1 MNESHYRAVLDIG
14 NINNQSLYSQKFM
27 AASKFLDWTTRL
39 GFGLIAGGIG
49 LTQFFFTVDGGE
61 RGILFDRFRGVIPKV
76 YGEGMH
82 PRIPFVQS
90 SRIFEIRTRPLIIHS
105 ASGTR
110 DLQMAN
116 ISLRMLFRPDAEFLP
131 TIYLNLG
138 ENYEERVL
146 PSIGN
151 EVLKAVVAQYNA
163 DQLLTQREK
172 VSAEIKEV
180 LINRAADFH
189 ILLDDVAITH
199 LNFGKEFSQ
208 AIEGKQV
215 AQQNAEK

>member
-1 MNESHYRAVLDIG
+1 MNKIL
-14 NINNQSLYSQKFM
+14 N
-27 AASKFLDWTTRL
+27 ASM
-39 GFGLIAGGIG
+39 GLGIG
-49 LTQFFFTVDGGE
+49 LIGMGVGLSQFFFTVDGGE
-61 RGILFDRFRGVIPKV
+61 RAVVFDRFRGVRPKV

-82 PRIPFVQS
+82 FRVPFVQTPK
-90 SRIFEIRTRPLIIHS
+90 IFEVRTRPQVIHS
-105 ASGTR
+105 TSGTR
-110 DLQMAN
+110 DMQTAI
-116 ISLRMLFRPDAEFLP
+116 ISLRILFRPEPEFLP

-172 VSAEIKEV
+172 VSSEIKDI
-180 LINRAADFH
+180 LISRARDFH
-189 ILLDDVAITH
+189 IHLDDVAITH
-199 LNFGKEFSQ
+199 LQFGKEFTQ

>member
-1 MNESHYRAVLDIG
+1 
-14 NINNQSLYSQKFM
+14 M
-27 AASKFLDWTTRL
+27 AEQIFKWTTRL
-39 GFGLIAGGIG
+39 GFGLVAGGIT
-49 LTQFFFTVDGGE
+49 LSQLFFTVEGGH
-61 RGILFDRFRGVIPKV
+61 RAILFDKVSGVKPKV

-82 PRIPFVQS
+82 FKVPILQVPK
-90 SRIFEIRTRPLIIHS
+90 IYEIRTRPQVIHS
-105 ASGTR
+105 TSGTR
-110 DLQMAN
+110 DMQTVAV
-116 ISLRMLFRPDAEFLP
+116 SLRILFRPDPEFLA
-131 TIYLNLG
+131 TTYLNLG
-138 ENYEERVL
+138 ENFAERVL

-172 VSAEIKEV
+172 VSAEIKEI
-180 LINRAADFH
+180 LINRATDFH

-199 LNFGKEFSQ
+199 LEFGREFTQ

>member
-1 MNESHYRAVLDIG
+1 
-14 NINNQSLYSQKFM
+14 M
-27 AASKFLDWTTRL
+27 AAQKLLDWTTRIGL
-39 GFGLIAGGIG
+39 GLIGGG
-49 LTQFFFTVDGGE
+49 VVLTQCFFTVDGGE

-82 PRIPFVQS
+82 FRIPFVQS
-90 SRIFEIRTRPLIIHS
+90 PKIFEIRTRPRVIPS
-105 ASGTR
+105 SSGTR
-110 DLQMAN
+110 DLQTAN
-116 ISLRMLFRPDAEFLP
+116 ISLRILFRPDPEFVP

-180 LINRAADFH
+180 LVNRAADFH

-199 LNFGKEFSQ
+199 LSFGKEFTQ

-215 AQQNAEK
+215 AQQNAEKYLYPQ

>member
-1 MNESHYRAVLDIG
+1 
-14 NINNQSLYSQKFM
+14 M
-27 AASKFLDWTTRL
+27 AANRFFTLTTRL
-39 GFGLIAGGIG
+39 GVGLVGAGVA

-82 PRIPFVQS
+82 FRIPFVQVPK
-90 SRIFEIRTRPLIIHS
+90 IFEIRTRPQVIHS

-116 ISLRMLFRPDAEFLP
+116 ISLRILFRPDPEFLP
-131 TIYLNLG
+131 KIFLNLG
-138 ENYEERVL
+138 ENFEERVL

-180 LINRAADFH
+180 LTNRAADFN

-199 LNFGKEFSQ
+199 LNFGKEFTQ

-215 AQQNAEK
+215 AQQNAEKYIFRYYN

>member
-1 MNESHYRAVLDIG
+1 
-14 NINNQSLYSQKFM
+14 M
-27 AASKFLDWTTRL
+27 ATSKLLDWTTRI
-39 GFGLIAGGIG
+39 GFGLIAGGVV
-49 LTQFFFTVDGGE
+49 LTQCFFTVDGGE

-82 PRIPFVQS
+82 FRIPFVQTAK
-90 SRIFEIRTRPLIIHS
+90 IFEIRTRPRVIPS

-110 DLQMAN
+110 DLQTAN
-116 ISLRMLFRPDAEFLP
+116 ISLRILYRPDPEFVP

-180 LINRAADFH
+180 LVNRAADFH

-199 LNFGKEFSQ
+199 LSFGHEFTQ

-215 AQQNAEK
+215 AQQNAER

>member
-1 MNESHYRAVLDIG
+1 
-14 NINNQSLYSQKFM
+14 M
-27 AASKFLDWTTRL
+27 AANRLFNWTTRL
-39 GFGLIAGGIG
+39 GVGLMGAGVA

-61 RGILFDRFRGVIPKV
+61 RGILFDRFRGVKPKV

-82 PRIPFVQS
+82 LRIPFIQLPK
-90 SRIFEIRTRPLIIHS
+90 IFEVRTRPQVIHS
-105 ASGTR
+105 TSGTR

-116 ISLRMLFRPDAEFLP
+116 ISLRILFRPDPEFIP
-131 TIYLNLG
+131 TIFLNLG

-180 LINRAADFH
+180 LTNRAADFH
-189 ILLDDVAITH
+189 ILLDDIALTH
-199 LNFGKEFSQ
+199 LNFGREFTQ

-215 AQQNAEK
+215 AQQNAEKYYFPQSYS